1 MDETDS
7 VREIWQSLGLPGIV
21 DVHTH
26 FMPQRVMDKVWRY
39 FDDAGPL
46 VGRPWP
52 VAYRTD
58 EERRLQTLR
67 GFGVRAFT
75 SLVYPHKPEMAAW
88 LNEWAAAFAATTP
101 DCLHTATL
109 YPEPGVEGYI
119 REAIDAGARVF
130 KAHIQV
136 GRYDPTDPLLDKAWG
151 VIEDAAVPVVMHC
164 GSGPAREYTGP
175 EPVATLLKRH
185 PRLLLV
191 VAHLGMPEYTE
202 FLDLADRYD
211 DLRFDTTMAFTPF
224 VEETMPFPRS
234 EYARLRD
241 HADRI
246 LFGSDFPNIPHGF
259 IDAVGV
265 LTRLPG
271 IDDEW
276 LRKVFYDNA
285 VRLFGV
291 DWPMR
296 STPEEPYLPSRE

>member
-1 MDETDS
+1 MMDEATS
-7 VREIWQSLGLPGIV
+7 VRQIWQSLGLPGIV

-26 FMPQRVMDKVWRY
+26 FMPKPVMDKVWRY

-58 EERRLQTLR
+58 EQRRLETLR

-75 SLVYPHKPEMAAW
+75 SLVYPHKPQMAAW

-109 YPEPGVEGYI
+109 YPEPGAEDYV
-119 REAIDAGARVF
+119 RRAIDDGARVF

-151 VIEDAAVPVVMHC
+151 AIEDAAVPVVIHC
-164 GSGPAREYTGP
+164 GSGPAPGEHTGP
-175 EPVATLLKRH
+175 EPVTALLKRH
-185 PRLLLV
+185 PRLRLV
-191 VAHLGMPEYTE
+191 IAHMGMPEYTE
-202 FLDLADRYD
+202 FLDLVDRYAD
-211 DLRFDTTMAFTPF
+211 IRLDTTMVFTSF
-224 VEETMPFPRS
+224 VEETMPFPPA
-234 EYARLRD
+234 EYGRLRL
-241 HADRI
+241 HGDRI
-246 LFGSDFPNIPHGF
+246 LFGSDFPNIPYGF
-259 IDAVGV
+259 VDAMRV

-276 LRKVFYDNA
+276 LRKVFHDNA
-285 VRLFGV
+285 ARLFG
-291 DWPMR
+291 
-296 STPEEPYLPSRE
+296 LPST